1 MSHPL
6 ATRTS
11 AATLQLVAPR
21 AVDLPALLAF
31 ELENRAFF
39 EATINARPADYYSA
53 EGVGAAIEQAQREAR
68 DDRAYQY
75 LLWDSGALV
84 GRVNLT
90 KVRRAHFHSA
100 EVGYRIAQSAG
111 GRGLASEAVRQ
122 VLAKAFGEHG
132 LVRVEATA
140 RPENEGSTRVL
151 QKNGF
156 TPFGRSHRSFEL
168 AGIWYDLLHFERRAE
183 A

>member
-1 MSHPL
+1 MSAIQIIPP
-6 ATRTS
+6 RT
-11 AATLQLVAPR
+11 A
-21 AVDLPALLAF
+21 DLDALLAF

-39 EATINARPADYYSA
+39 ESHINARPAGYYSA
-53 EGVGAAIEQAQREAR
+53 DGVGAAIELAQREAQ
-68 DDRAYQY
+68 DGQAYQY
-75 LLWDSGALV
+75 LVWDAGVLV
-84 GRVNLT
+84 GRANLN

-100 EVGYRIAQSAG
+100 ELGYRIAQSAG

-122 VLAKAFGEHG
+122 VMGKAFGEHG

-156 TPFGRSHRSFEL
+156 TLFGRSTRSFEL
-168 AGIWYDLLHFERRAE
+168 AGTWYDLLHYERRAE
-183 A
+183 T